1 MEINNK
7 FNTDKEALRGVCQIY
22 EQTIY
27 RNYSQERRTLF
38 ENAIVLIIINFTIL
52 NFKFQ
57 MVIDHF

>member
-1 MEINNK
+1 MKINNK
-7 FNTDKEALRGVCQIY
+7 FNTVKEALRGVSQIY
-22 EQTIY
+22 EQTIN

>member
-7 FNTDKEALRGVCQIY
+7 CNTDKEASRGVSQIY
-22 EQTIY
+22 EQTIN

>member
-7 FNTDKEALRGVCQIY
+7 FNTDKEALRGVSQIY
-22 EQTIY
+22 EQTIN

-38 ENAIVLIIINFTIL
+38 ENAIVLLIINFTIL
-52 NFKFQ
+52 SFKFQ

>member
-1 MEINNK
+1 MKINNK
-7 FNTDKEALRGVCQIY
+7 FNTVKEALRGVSQIY
-22 EQTIY
+22 EQTIN

-38 ENAIVLIIINFTIL
+38 ENAIVLIIIKFTIL

>member
-7 FNTDKEALRGVCQIY
+7 FNTDKEASRGVSQIY
-22 EQTIY
+22 EQTIN

-38 ENAIVLIIINFTIL
+38 ENAIILIIINFTIL

>member
-7 FNTDKEALRGVCQIY
+7 FNTDKEALRGVSQIY
-22 EQTIY
+22 EQTIN

>member
-7 FNTDKEALRGVCQIY
+7 FNTDKEALRGVSQIY
-22 EQTIY
+22 EQTN

>member
-7 FNTDKEALRGVCQIY
+7 FNRDKEALRGVSQIY
-22 EQTIY
+22 EQTIN

-52 NFKFQ
+52 SFKFQ